1 VAVGRLRPQVRSLR
15 SHLERLAKLERVA
28 AERRHPKPRRRMTI
42 KLEPGEMLTIE
53 INRGEGRGVDKP
65 RSK

>member
-1 VAVGRLRPQVRSLR
+1 
-15 SHLERLAKLERVA
+15 
-28 AERRHPKPRRRMTI
+28 MTI